1 METYTIKEIVEKF
14 GISENEMKY
23 LMRKK
28 SSNKNQ
34 ILCQPYIKTR
44 GCIPSEWSHYQINLI
59 LMWVFLQKEM
69 EELRVKL
76 SQSHKVK

>member
-34 ILCQPYIKTR
+34 TPPTPQALPKT
-44 GCIPSEWSHYQINLI
+44 
-59 LMWVFLQKEM
+59 
-69 EELRVKL
+69 
-76 SQSHKVK
+76 QSVSYFTF